1 MAVQPRAIVL
11 AMSESTTNPTADPG
25 AAEEPA
31 ADARE
36 ARKKAMD
43 LLARREH
50 GRSELLEKL
59 LRAGFD
65 RDLAA
70 AAVEVLAREGLQDD
84 RRYVEAFLQ
93 SRIRQGKGPVRIRLE
108 LDRKGIDPG
117 LVEEQLAECRENWLA
132 LARSV
137 REKKFGPARPSS
149 YREKAK
155 QMRFLQYR
163 GFEAEQ
169 IREALTPDD

>member
-1 MAVQPRAIVL
+1 MTELTTTPR
-11 AMSESTTNPTADPG
+11 ADPG

-43 LLARREH
+43 FLARREH

-70 AAVEVLAREGLQDD
+70 AAVEALAREGLQDD
-84 RRYVEAFLQ
+84 RRYLEAFLQ

-108 LDRKGIDPG
+108 LDGKGIDPG
-117 LVEEQLAECRENWLA
+117 LIEAQLAECRADWVA
-132 LARSV
+132 LARGV
-137 REKKFGPARPSS
+137 REKKFGPARPSG

-163 GFEAEQ
+163 GFEPEQ
-169 IREALTPDD
+169 IQEAVAADD

>member
-1 MAVQPRAIVL
+1 MPDSAL
-11 AMSESTTNPTADPG
+11 DPD
-25 AAEEPA
+25 AAEERA
-31 ADARE
+31 AAARE

-43 LLARREH
+43 FLARREH
-50 GRSELLEKL
+50 GRGELLDKL
-59 LRAGFD
+59 LRAGID
-65 RDLAA
+65 RAI
-70 AAVEVLAREGLQDD
+70 AVEAVGRLAEEGLQDD

-108 LDRKGIDPG
+108 LEGKGIAPE
-117 LVEEQLAECRENWLA
+117 LVDDGFAECGEDWVA

-137 REKKFGPARPSS
+137 REKKFGAETPAG

-163 GFEAEQ
+163 GFETAQ
-169 IREALTPDD
+169 IQGAVAPDE